1 VSILYDFQNPKP
13 FTASGHVRLDRVMLG
28 MLAQPIPAVSQ
39 PDDGGARWHD
49 TTGEHRRVTG
59 RWWRYRVRSGGGAT
73 KGATDAIVD
82 DRRRSKGDGGP
93 AGCSEAV
100 GATVRSGGGATVR
113 TGGGGLPEEDREAVD
128 SDKSK
133 SDWETTRRDLWCLT
147 IGVACLAP
155 ARLVS
160 S

>member
-1 VSILYDFQNPKP
+1 MAERGGTTRRGSIA
-13 FTASGHVRLDRVMLG
+13 ASPGGGGGTELG
-28 MLAQPIPAVSQ
+28 V
-39 PDDGGARWHD
+39 
-49 TTGEHRRVTG
+49 
-59 RWWRYRVRSGGGAT
+59 GGGAP

-113 TGGGGLPEEDREAVD
+113 TGGGGLPEEDREAAD

-147 IGVACLAP
+147 TGVACLAP